1 MADSITISKLSG
13 FGRGKDLTFDKSAIL
28 LGTDASA
35 DVRFD
40 PAWDKTVS
48 PRHATIEKRS
58 DGWWMIDQ
66 SRDGCWIDGT
76 RVQQTKIE
84 SGSVVELGQGGPRLK
99 LEIVPKLATTAVRQ
113 ASPEETPVQRERR
126 VIASAST
133 RSRRQGKRIPVGVWI
148 GGSALAALLL
158 AFLFFW
164 QHKTPEQRLD
174 EARRE
179 MQALERQV
187 AEKKGGEHLS
197 HLLERSA
204 AVEAHLA
211 AQKHTGDDVDEL
223 IRRVDALQQQ
233 IAEQQSFDTKF
244 ASVAKEVGSAVGL
257 VVMTGNAVIQAD
269 DGSEQLRPF
278 AFPTATAWAIGPN
291 VFATNSHVSGPA
303 KALIEGGVIEAGNK
317 QIPVKDG
324 AVFIVINQRP
334 DSKLRVSRSVVHPK
348 YGQKTISADK
358 REPAVPPYD
367 VGLLY
372 VEQPVAKHMKVAPP
386 QELEKLDSGYR
397 IAYLGFPMEGL
408 AGGGVNEA
416 NPVATM
422 QSGILTSVTDYWL
435 SRADFSTRLLLQH
448 NLASAGGASGS
459 PIFNANGEV
468 VGILSAVNIIGQISL
483 ETGKPTRAPSAVLVN
498 FAQRIDVLKDIYPK
512 LGQ

>member
-13 FGRGKDLTFDKSAIL
+13 FGRGKDFLFDKSAIL

-35 DVRFD
+35 DLRFD
-40 PAWDKTVS
+40 PASEKMVS
-48 PRHATIEKRS
+48 PRHATVEQRS
-58 DGWWMIDQ
+58 DGWWIIDQ
-66 SRDGCWIDGT
+66 SRDGCWIDGK

-84 SGSVVELGQGGPRLK
+84 SGSVVQLGKGGPRLK
-99 LEIVPKLATTAVRQ
+99 LQIVPTLH
-113 ASPEETPVQRERR
+113 
-126 VIASAST
+126 
-133 RSRRQGKRIPVGVWI
+133 QGKRVPVAVWI
-148 GGSALAALLL
+148 SGSALAVFLL
-158 AFLFFW
+158 ALLFFW
-164 QHKTPEQRLD
+164 QQKTPEQRLD

-204 AVEAHLA
+204 AVEEHLA
-211 AQKHTGDDVDEL
+211 AQKHTGAEVDEL

-233 IAEQQSFDTKF
+233 IAEQQSFDTRF

-278 AFPTATAWAIGPN
+278 AFPSATAWAIGPN

-303 KALIEGGVIEAGNK
+303 KALIEGGVIEAANK

-334 DSKLRVSRSVVHPK
+334 DSKLRVSRAVVHPK
-348 YGQKTISADK
+348 YGQNTISADK
-358 REPAVPPYD
+358 RKPAVPPYD

-468 VGILSAVNIIGQISL
+468 VGILSAGNIVGQISL
-483 ETGKPTRAPSAVLVN
+483 ETGQPMRAPSAVLVN
-498 FAQRIDVLKDIYPK
+498 FAQRVDVLKDIYPK